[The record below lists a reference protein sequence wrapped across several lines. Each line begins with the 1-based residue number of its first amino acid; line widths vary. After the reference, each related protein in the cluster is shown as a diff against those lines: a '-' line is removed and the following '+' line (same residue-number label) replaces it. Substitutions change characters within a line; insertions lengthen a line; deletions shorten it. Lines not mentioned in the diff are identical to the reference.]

1 MLGKPPRVEIEG
13 SEMIKLAIALAAVLT
28 LALGAPLSTTYAAE
42 AGDTPAD
49 VVTPPTDIDTDDEAA
64 AGDTPADV
72 ATPPT
77 DIDTDDEAAAEDQEA
92 PSGGES
98 EAEEETQPE

>member
-1 MLGKPPRVEIEG
+1 MF
-13 SEMIKLAIALAAVLT
+13 KLVIALAAVLT
-28 LALGAPLSTTYAAE
+28 LALGAPISTTYAAE

-49 VVTPPTDIDTDDEAA
+49 V
-64 AGDTPADV
+64 

-77 DIDTDDEAAAEDQEA
+77 DTDTGDEAAAEDQEE

-98 EAEEETQPE
+98 EAEEEAQPE